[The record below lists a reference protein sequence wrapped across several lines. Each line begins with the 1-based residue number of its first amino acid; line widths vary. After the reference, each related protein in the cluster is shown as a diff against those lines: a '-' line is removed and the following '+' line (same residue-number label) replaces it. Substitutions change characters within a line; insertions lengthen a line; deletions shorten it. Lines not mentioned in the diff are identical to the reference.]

1 METKK
6 VTLRSQTVQCPHCG
20 EYYSVTYKYCPF
32 CDAGR
37 QEEERRLAEKKK
49 KKQDFFGNLFG
60 SHAGNK
66 KESKPEKSPK
76 APSEEEGVQDFELLE
91 AVQPKPK
98 QVRPSRDHAEKKPT
112 VKETAKKKAPT
123 RRRGPRKKTSEMTE
137 EEKAAARADRE
148 ARAAARKRERDRK
161 AREAALAAAETAA
174 AQPAQEAQPDQVEMI
189 ATPGETGP
197 VFDQPTVPET
207 FGYDQP
213 PLVEPDPAA
222 FTPTP
227 VSEEGPVVEPEP
239 APVQETPAFTPA
251 AQGPAESEWDA
262 LKDLNTLAGQPE
274 AAPEIPEAIPAPTA
288 EIQVGQTPVE
298 PAAPAQPA
306 QADQQPQP
314 APQAEP
320 PVNTEEDLDALLR
333 EVRDLLAESPVP
345 TLTREQLEKPA
356 QPVEEVA
363 IQEEP
368 EAEAAPEAP
377 AQEVPQQQAPAAEP
391 PVEQAQP
398 PQEEAPRADFDVEEP
413 TIHIGEIPT
422 QSLWQGD
429 GQDKPA
435 AENYADVI
443 DDQPTQVIPTQEI
456 SKEIQAQ
463 QAAKAQEDEA
473 AEPQPAQEDLLEA
486 VLPPQAKAPSAEEKA
501 AARRAARKKKKKQG
515 MNPVLLIVSLIIVV
529 AAVFIVVRTVVPAFQ
544 TGIFSSQQAAEGLT
558 LDRETLDLAE
568 AGTTMTLVPTFS
580 PEGSTGTVT
589 WSSSDEA
596 VATVDGQG
604 MVTAVAPGTATIT
617 ATLENGQSAQC
628 TVNCTWDPEAAAAEE
643 AQAAADGE
651 EAPAEQTTVGLS
663 ANDITLDSAGDSQ
676 QLTVNGAEGEVTWA
690 SEDTAV
696 ATVDD
701 QGNVTAVAPG
711 RTTVT
716 ATVGDQTFN
725 CAVRCIW

>member
-76 APSEEEGVQDFELLE
+76 APSEEEGVQDYDLLE

-174 AQPAQEAQPDQVEMI
+174 AQPAQEAQPDQVEMT

-227 VSEEGPVVEPEP
+227 VSAEGPVVEPEP

-251 AQGPAESEWDA
+251 AQAPAESEWDA

-288 EIQVGQTPVE
+288 EIQVGQTTVE
-298 PAAPAQPA
+298 PAAPA

-345 TLTREQLEKPA
+345 TLTQEQLEKPA

-422 QSLWQGD
+422 QALWQGD

-443 DDQPTQVIPTQEI
+443 DDQPTQVIPTQKI

-486 VLPPQAKAPSAEEKA
+486 VLPPQAKAPTAEEKA

-643 AQAAADGE
+643 A
-651 EAPAEQTTVGLS
+651 PAEQTTVGLS

>member
-66 KESKPEKSPK
+66 KGSKPEKSPK
-76 APSEEEGVQDFELLE
+76 APSEEEGVQDYDLLE

-123 RRRGPRKKTSEMTE
+123 RRRGARKKTSEMTE

-227 VSEEGPVVEPEP
+227 VSAEGPVVEPEP

-288 EIQVGQTPVE
+288 EIQVGQTTVE
-298 PAAPAQPA
+298 PAAPA

-345 TLTREQLEKPA
+345 TLTQEQLEKPA

-422 QSLWQGD
+422 QALWQGD
-429 GQDKPA
+429 GQEKPA

-580 PEGSTGTVT
+580 PEGATGTVT

-628 TVNCTWDPEAAAAEE
+628 TVNCTWDPE
-643 AQAAADGE
+643 AAADGE

>member
-1 METKK
+1 MPIHLEGGNLNGNQKGHPA
-6 VTLRSQTVQCPHCG
+6 QP
-20 EYYSVTYKYCPF
+20 
-32 CDAGR
+32 DR

-76 APSEEEGVQDFELLE
+76 APSEEEGVQDYDLLE

-227 VSEEGPVVEPEP
+227 VSAEGPVVEPEP

-288 EIQVGQTPVE
+288 EIQVGQTTVE
-298 PAAPAQPA
+298 PAAPA

-345 TLTREQLEKPA
+345 TLTQEQLEKPA

-463 QAAKAQEDEA
+463 QVAKAQEDEA

-643 AQAAADGE
+643 A
-651 EAPAEQTTVGLS
+651 PAEQTTVGLS

>member
-174 AQPAQEAQPDQVEMI
+174 AQPAQEAQPDQVEMT

-227 VSEEGPVVEPEP
+227 VSAEGPVVEPEP

-288 EIQVGQTPVE
+288 EIQVGQTTVE
-298 PAAPAQPA
+298 PAAPA

-345 TLTREQLEKPA
+345 TLTQEQLEKPA

-422 QSLWQGD
+422 QALWQGD

-486 VLPPQAKAPSAEEKA
+486 VLPPQAKAPTAEEKA

-643 AQAAADGE
+643 A
-651 EAPAEQTTVGLS
+651 PAEQTTVGLS

>member
-49 KKQDFFGNLFG
+49 KKQDFFGSLFG

-174 AQPAQEAQPDQVEMI
+174 AQPAQEAQPDQVEMT

-227 VSEEGPVVEPEP
+227 VSAEGPVVEPEP

-288 EIQVGQTPVE
+288 EIQVGQTTVE

-345 TLTREQLEKPA
+345 TLTQEQLEKPA

-377 AQEVPQQQAPAAEP
+377 AQAVPQQQAPAAEP

-422 QSLWQGD
+422 QALWQGD

-580 PEGSTGTVT
+580 PEGATGTVT

-628 TVNCTWDPEAAAAEE
+628 TVNCTWDPE
-643 AQAAADGE
+643 AAADGE

>member
-66 KESKPEKSPK
+66 KGSKPEKSPK
-76 APSEEEGVQDFELLE
+76 APSEEEGVQDYDLLE

-123 RRRGPRKKTSEMTE
+123 RRRGARKKTSEMTE

-227 VSEEGPVVEPEP
+227 VSAEGPVVEPEP

-288 EIQVGQTPVE
+288 EIQVGQTTVE
-298 PAAPAQPA
+298 PAAPA

-345 TLTREQLEKPA
+345 TLTQEQLEKPA

-580 PEGSTGTVT
+580 PEGATGTVT

-628 TVNCTWDPEAAAAEE
+628 TVNCTWDPE
-643 AQAAADGE
+643 AAADGE

>member
-76 APSEEEGVQDFELLE
+76 APSEEEGVQDYDLLE

-98 QVRPSRDHAEKKPT
+98 QVRPSRDYAEKKPT

-227 VSEEGPVVEPEP
+227 VSAEGPVVEPEP

-288 EIQVGQTPVE
+288 EIQVGQTTVE
-298 PAAPAQPA
+298 PAAPA

-345 TLTREQLEKPA
+345 TLTQEQLEKPA

-422 QSLWQGD
+422 QALWQGD
-429 GQDKPA
+429 GQEKPA

-580 PEGSTGTVT
+580 PEGATGTVT

-628 TVNCTWDPEAAAAEE
+628 TVNCTWDPE
-643 AQAAADGE
+643 AAADGE

>member
-66 KESKPEKSPK
+66 KESKPEKAPK
-76 APSEEEGVQDFELLE
+76 APSEEEGVQDYDLLE

-123 RRRGPRKKTSEMTE
+123 RRRGARKKTSEMTE

-174 AQPAQEAQPDQVEMI
+174 AQPAQEAQPDQVEMT

-227 VSEEGPVVEPEP
+227 VSAEGPVVEPEP

-288 EIQVGQTPVE
+288 EIQVGQTTVE

-345 TLTREQLEKPA
+345 TLTQEQLEKPA

-422 QSLWQGD
+422 QALWQGD

-473 AEPQPAQEDLLEA
+473 AEPQPPQEDLLEA

-628 TVNCTWDPEAAAAEE
+628 TVNCTWDPEAAA
-643 AQAAADGE
+643 DGE

>member
-66 KESKPEKSPK
+66 KGSKPEKSPK

-227 VSEEGPVVEPEP
+227 VSAEGPVVEPEP

-262 LKDLNTLAGQPE
+262 LKDLSTLAGQPE

-288 EIQVGQTPVE
+288 EIQVGQTTVE
-298 PAAPAQPA
+298 PAAPA

-345 TLTREQLEKPA
+345 TLTQEQLEKPA

-377 AQEVPQQQAPAAEP
+377 AQAVPQQQAPAAEP

-580 PEGSTGTVT
+580 PEGATGTVT

-628 TVNCTWDPEAAAAEE
+628 TVNCTWDPE
-643 AQAAADGE
+643 AAADGE

>member
-76 APSEEEGVQDFELLE
+76 APSEEEGVQDYDLLE

-174 AQPAQEAQPDQVEMI
+174 AQPAQEAQPDQVEMT

-227 VSEEGPVVEPEP
+227 VSAEGPVVEPEP

-262 LKDLNTLAGQPE
+262 LKDLSTLAGQPE

-288 EIQVGQTPVE
+288 EIQVGQTTVE
-298 PAAPAQPA
+298 PAAPA

-345 TLTREQLEKPA
+345 TLTQEQLEKPA

-368 EAEAAPEAP
+368 EAEEAPEAP

-473 AEPQPAQEDLLEA
+473 AEPQPPQEDLLEA
-486 VLPPQAKAPSAEEKA
+486 VLPPQAKAPTEEEKA
-501 AARRAARKKKKKQG
+501 AARRAARKKKKKRG
-515 MNPVLLIVSLIIVV
+515 FNPVLLIVSLIIVV

-544 TGIFSSQQAAEGLT
+544 TGIFSSQQAAESLT

-676 QLTVNGAEGEVTWA
+676 QLTVNGAEGDVTWA

>member
-66 KESKPEKSPK
+66 KGSKPEKSPK
-76 APSEEEGVQDFELLE
+76 APSEEEGVQDYDLLE

-123 RRRGPRKKTSEMTE
+123 RRRGARKKTSEMTE

-227 VSEEGPVVEPEP
+227 VSAEGPVVEPEP

-288 EIQVGQTPVE
+288 EIQVGQTTVE
-298 PAAPAQPA
+298 PAAPA

-345 TLTREQLEKPA
+345 TLTQEQLEKPA

-422 QSLWQGD
+422 QALWQGD
-429 GQDKPA
+429 GQEKPA

-486 VLPPQAKAPSAEEKA
+486 VLPPQVKAPSAEEKA
-501 AARRAARKKKKKQG
+501 AARRAARKKKKKRG

-580 PEGSTGTVT
+580 PEGATGTVT

-628 TVNCTWDPEAAAAEE
+628 TVNCTWDPE
-643 AQAAADGE
+643 AAADGE

>member
-49 KKQDFFGNLFG
+49 KKQDFFGSLFG
-60 SHAGNK
+60 SHAGTK
-66 KESKPEKSPK
+66 KESKPEKAPK

-161 AREAALAAAETAA
+161 AREAALAAA
-174 AQPAQEAQPDQVEMI
+174 AQPAQEAQPDQVEMT

-227 VSEEGPVVEPEP
+227 VSAEGPVVEPEP

-288 EIQVGQTPVE
+288 EIQVGQTTVE
-298 PAAPAQPA
+298 PAAPA

-345 TLTREQLEKPA
+345 TLTQEQLEKPA

-377 AQEVPQQQAPAAEP
+377 AQAVPQQQAPAAEP

-422 QSLWQGD
+422 QALWQGD

-558 LDRETLDLAE
+558 LDLAE

-628 TVNCTWDPEAAAAEE
+628 TVNCTWDPEAAAA
-643 AQAAADGE
+643 E

>member
-66 KESKPEKSPK
+66 KGSKPEKSPK
-76 APSEEEGVQDFELLE
+76 APSEEEGVQDYDLLE

-123 RRRGPRKKTSEMTE
+123 RRRGARKKTSEMTE

-227 VSEEGPVVEPEP
+227 VSAEGPVVEPEP

-288 EIQVGQTPVE
+288 EIQVGQTTVE
-298 PAAPAQPA
+298 PAAPA

-320 PVNTEEDLDALLR
+320 PMNTEEDLDALLR

-345 TLTREQLEKPA
+345 TLTQEQMEKPA

-422 QSLWQGD
+422 QALWQGD

-473 AEPQPAQEDLLEA
+473 AEPQPPQEDLLEA

-628 TVNCTWDPEAAAAEE
+628 TVNCTWDPEAAA
-643 AQAAADGE
+643 DGE

>member
-76 APSEEEGVQDFELLE
+76 APSEEEGVQDYDLLE

-98 QVRPSRDHAEKKPT
+98 QVRPSRDYAEKKPT

-227 VSEEGPVVEPEP
+227 VSAEGPVVEPEP

-262 LKDLNTLAGQPE
+262 LKDLSTLAGQPE

-288 EIQVGQTPVE
+288 EIQVGQTTVE

-345 TLTREQLEKPA
+345 TLTQEQLEKPA

-377 AQEVPQQQAPAAEP
+377 AQAVPQQQAPAAEP

-422 QSLWQGD
+422 QALWQGD

-544 TGIFSSQQAAEGLT
+544 TGIFSSQQAA
-558 LDRETLDLAE
+558 
-568 AGTTMTLVPTFS
+568 
-580 PEGSTGTVT
+580 
-589 WSSSDEA
+589 
-596 VATVDGQG
+596 
-604 MVTAVAPGTATIT
+604 
-617 ATLENGQSAQC
+617 
-628 TVNCTWDPEAAAAEE
+628 
-643 AQAAADGE
+643 ADGE

>member
-6 VTLRSQTVQCPHCG
+6 VTLRSQTAQCPHCG

-66 KESKPEKSPK
+66 KGSKPEKSPK
-76 APSEEEGVQDFELLE
+76 APSEEEGVQDYDLLE

-123 RRRGPRKKTSEMTE
+123 RRRGARKKTSEMTE

-174 AQPAQEAQPDQVEMI
+174 AQPAQEAQPDQVEMT

-227 VSEEGPVVEPEP
+227 VSAEGPVVEPDP

-288 EIQVGQTPVE
+288 EIQVGQTTVE
-298 PAAPAQPA
+298 PAAPA

-345 TLTREQLEKPA
+345 TLTQEQLEKPA

-377 AQEVPQQQAPAAEP
+377 AQAVPQQQAPAAEP

-422 QSLWQGD
+422 QALWQGD

-486 VLPPQAKAPSAEEKA
+486 VLPPQAKAPTAEEKA

-628 TVNCTWDPEAAAAEE
+628 TVSCTWDPEAAAAEA

-676 QLTVNGAEGEVTWA
+676 QLTVNGAEGDVTWA

>member
-66 KESKPEKSPK
+66 KGSKPEKSPK
-76 APSEEEGVQDFELLE
+76 APSEEEGVQDYDLLE

-123 RRRGPRKKTSEMTE
+123 RRRGARKKTSEMTE

-174 AQPAQEAQPDQVEMI
+174 AQPAQEAQPDQVEMT

-227 VSEEGPVVEPEP
+227 VSAEGPVVEPDP

-288 EIQVGQTPVE
+288 EIQVGQTTVE
-298 PAAPAQPA
+298 PAAPA

-345 TLTREQLEKPA
+345 TLTQEQLEKPA

-377 AQEVPQQQAPAAEP
+377 AQAVPQQQAPAAEP

-422 QSLWQGD
+422 QALWQGD

-486 VLPPQAKAPSAEEKA
+486 VLPPQAKAPTAEEKA

-515 MNPVLLIVSLIIVV
+515 MNPVLLIVFLIIVV

-628 TVNCTWDPEAAAAEE
+628 TVSCTWDPEAAAAEA

-676 QLTVNGAEGEVTWA
+676 QLTVNGAEGDVTWA

>member
-174 AQPAQEAQPDQVEMI
+174 AQPAQEAQPDQVEMT

-227 VSEEGPVVEPEP
+227 VSAEGPVVEPEP

-262 LKDLNTLAGQPE
+262 LKDLSTLAGQPE

-288 EIQVGQTPVE
+288 EIQVGQTTVE
-298 PAAPAQPA
+298 PAAPA

-345 TLTREQLEKPA
+345 TLTQEQLEKPA

-422 QSLWQGD
+422 QALWQGD

-501 AARRAARKKKKKQG
+501 AARRAARKKKKKRG

>member
-76 APSEEEGVQDFELLE
+76 APSEEEGVQDYDLLE

-174 AQPAQEAQPDQVEMI
+174 AQPAQEAQPDQVEMT

-227 VSEEGPVVEPEP
+227 VSAEGPVVEPEP

-251 AQGPAESEWDA
+251 AQAPAESEWDA

-288 EIQVGQTPVE
+288 EIQVGQTTVE
-298 PAAPAQPA
+298 PAAPA

-345 TLTREQLEKPA
+345 TLTQEQLEKPA

-422 QSLWQGD
+422 QALWQGD
-429 GQDKPA
+429 GQEKPA

-486 VLPPQAKAPSAEEKA
+486 VLPPQAKAPTAEEKA

-529 AAVFIVVRTVVPAFQ
+529 ATVFIVVRTVVPAFQ

-643 AQAAADGE
+643 A
-651 EAPAEQTTVGLS
+651 PAEQTTVGLS

-676 QLTVNGAEGEVTWA
+676 QLTVNGAEGDVTWA

>member
-49 KKQDFFGNLFG
+49 KKQDFFGSLFG

-76 APSEEEGVQDFELLE
+76 APSEEEGVQDYDLLE

-174 AQPAQEAQPDQVEMI
+174 AQPAQEAQPDQVEMT

-227 VSEEGPVVEPEP
+227 VSAEGPVVEPEP

-288 EIQVGQTPVE
+288 EIQVGQTTVE
-298 PAAPAQPA
+298 PAAPA

-345 TLTREQLEKPA
+345 TLTQEQLEKPA

-377 AQEVPQQQAPAAEP
+377 AQAVPQQQAPAAEP

-422 QSLWQGD
+422 QALWQGD
-429 GQDKPA
+429 GQDKTA

-628 TVNCTWDPEAAAAEE
+628 TVNCTWDPEAAA
-643 AQAAADGE
+643 DGE

>member
-66 KESKPEKSPK
+66 KGSKPEKSPK
-76 APSEEEGVQDFELLE
+76 APSEEEGVQDYDLLE

-123 RRRGPRKKTSEMTE
+123 RRRGARKKTSEMTE

-227 VSEEGPVVEPEP
+227 VSAEGPVVEPEP

-288 EIQVGQTPVE
+288 EIQVGQTTVE
-298 PAAPAQPA
+298 PAAPA

-320 PVNTEEDLDALLR
+320 PMNTEEDLDALLR

-345 TLTREQLEKPA
+345 TLTQEQLEKPA

-422 QSLWQGD
+422 QALWQGD

-473 AEPQPAQEDLLEA
+473 AEPQPPQEDLLEA

-628 TVNCTWDPEAAAAEE
+628 TVNCTWDPEAAA
-643 AQAAADGE
+643 DGE

>member
-76 APSEEEGVQDFELLE
+76 APSEEEGVQDYDLLE

-161 AREAALAAAETAA
+161 AREAALAAA
-174 AQPAQEAQPDQVEMI
+174 AQPAQEAQPDQVEMT

-227 VSEEGPVVEPEP
+227 VSAEGPVVEPEP

-288 EIQVGQTPVE
+288 EIQVGQTTVE
-298 PAAPAQPA
+298 PAAPA

-345 TLTREQLEKPA
+345 TLTQEQLEKPA

-368 EAEAAPEAP
+368 EAEAAP
-377 AQEVPQQQAPAAEP
+377 EVPQQQAPAAEP

-422 QSLWQGD
+422 QALWQGD

-628 TVNCTWDPEAAAAEE
+628 TVNCTWDPEAAA
-643 AQAAADGE
+643 DGE

-676 QLTVNGAEGEVTWA
+676 QLTVNGAEGDVTWA

>member
-227 VSEEGPVVEPEP
+227 VSAEGPVVEPEP

-288 EIQVGQTPVE
+288 EIQVGQTTVE
-298 PAAPAQPA
+298 PAAPA

-345 TLTREQLEKPA
+345 TLTQEQLEKPA

-368 EAEAAPEAP
+368 EAEAAP
-377 AQEVPQQQAPAAEP
+377 EVPQQQAPAAEP

-628 TVNCTWDPEAAAAEE
+628 TVNCTWDPEAAA
-643 AQAAADGE
+643 DGE

-676 QLTVNGAEGEVTWA
+676 QLTVNGAEGDVTWA

>member
-76 APSEEEGVQDFELLE
+76 APSEEEGVQDYDLLE

-123 RRRGPRKKTSEMTE
+123 RRRGARKKTSEMTE

-174 AQPAQEAQPDQVEMI
+174 AQPAQEAQPDQVEMT

-227 VSEEGPVVEPEP
+227 VSAEGPVVEPEP

-288 EIQVGQTPVE
+288 EIQVGQTTVE
-298 PAAPAQPA
+298 PAAPA

-345 TLTREQLEKPA
+345 TLTQEQLEKPA

-377 AQEVPQQQAPAAEP
+377 AQAVPQQQAPAAEP

-422 QSLWQGD
+422 QALWQGD

-473 AEPQPAQEDLLEA
+473 AEPQPPQEDLLEA

-628 TVNCTWDPEAAAAEE
+628 TVNCTWDPEAAA
-643 AQAAADGE
+643 DGE

>member
-49 KKQDFFGNLFG
+49 KKQDFFGSLFG

-174 AQPAQEAQPDQVEMI
+174 AQPAQEAQPDQVEMT

-227 VSEEGPVVEPEP
+227 VSAEGPVVEPEP

-288 EIQVGQTPVE
+288 EIQVGQTTVE
-298 PAAPAQPA
+298 PAAPA

-345 TLTREQLEKPA
+345 TLTQEQLEKPA

-377 AQEVPQQQAPAAEP
+377 AQAVPQQQAPAAEP

-422 QSLWQGD
+422 QALWQGD
-429 GQDKPA
+429 GQEKPA

-486 VLPPQAKAPSAEEKA
+486 VLPPQAKAPTAEEKA
-501 AARRAARKKKKKQG
+501 AARRAARKKKKKRG

-628 TVNCTWDPEAAAAEE
+628 TVNCTWDPEAAA
-643 AQAAADGE
+643 DGE

-676 QLTVNGAEGEVTWA
+676 QLTVNGAEGDVTWA

>member
-76 APSEEEGVQDFELLE
+76 APSEEEGVQDYDLLE

-161 AREAALAAAETAA
+161 AREAALAAA
-174 AQPAQEAQPDQVEMI
+174 AQPAQEAQPDQVEMT

-227 VSEEGPVVEPEP
+227 VSAEGPVVEPEP

-274 AAPEIPEAIPAPTA
+274 A
-288 EIQVGQTPVE
+288 
-298 PAAPAQPA
+298 
-306 QADQQPQP
+306 DQQPQP

-320 PVNTEEDLDALLR
+320 PVNAEEDLDALLR

-345 TLTREQLEKPA
+345 TLTQEQLEKPA

-422 QSLWQGD
+422 QALWQGD

-617 ATLENGQSAQC
+617 STLENGQSSQC
-628 TVNCTWDPEAAAAEE
+628 TVNCTWDPE
-643 AQAAADGE
+643 AAADGE

-663 ANDITLDSAGDSQ
+663 ANDITLDSAGDGQ

-725 CAVRCIW
+725 CAVRCFW

>member
-76 APSEEEGVQDFELLE
+76 APSEEEGVQDYDLLE

-174 AQPAQEAQPDQVEMI
+174 AQPAQEAQPDQVEMT
-189 ATPGETGP
+189 ATPGEAGP

-227 VSEEGPVVEPEP
+227 VSAEGPVVEPEP

-262 LKDLNTLAGQPE
+262 LKDLSTLAGQPE

-288 EIQVGQTPVE
+288 EIQVGQTTVE
-298 PAAPAQPA
+298 PAAPA

-345 TLTREQLEKPA
+345 TLTQEQLEKPA

-422 QSLWQGD
+422 QALWQGD

-501 AARRAARKKKKKQG
+501 AARRAARKKKKKRG

>member
-76 APSEEEGVQDFELLE
+76 APSEEEGVQDYDLLE

-174 AQPAQEAQPDQVEMI
+174 AQPAQEAQPDQVEMT

-227 VSEEGPVVEPEP
+227 VSAEGPVVEPEP

-251 AQGPAESEWDA
+251 AQAPAESEWDA

-288 EIQVGQTPVE
+288 EIQVGQTTVE
-298 PAAPAQPA
+298 PAAPA

-345 TLTREQLEKPA
+345 TLTQEQLEKPA

-422 QSLWQGD
+422 QALWQGD
-429 GQDKPA
+429 GQEKPA

-486 VLPPQAKAPSAEEKA
+486 VLPPQAKAPTAEEKA

-643 AQAAADGE
+643 A
-651 EAPAEQTTVGLS
+651 PAEQTTVGLS

-676 QLTVNGAEGEVTWA
+676 QLTVNGAEGDVTWA

>member
-66 KESKPEKSPK
+66 KGSKPEKSPK

-174 AQPAQEAQPDQVEMI
+174 AQPAQEAQPDQVEMT

-227 VSEEGPVVEPEP
+227 VSAEGPVVEPEP

-288 EIQVGQTPVE
+288 EIQVGQTTVE
-298 PAAPAQPA
+298 PAAPA

-345 TLTREQLEKPA
+345 TLTQEQLEKPA

-377 AQEVPQQQAPAAEP
+377 AQAVPQQQAPAAEP

-422 QSLWQGD
+422 QALWQGD

-628 TVNCTWDPEAAAAEE
+628 TVNCTWDPEAAAAEA

>member
-227 VSEEGPVVEPEP
+227 VSAEGPVVEPEP

-288 EIQVGQTPVE
+288 EIQVGQTTVE
-298 PAAPAQPA
+298 PAAPA

-345 TLTREQLEKPA
+345 TLTQEQLEKPA

-422 QSLWQGD
+422 QALWQGD
-429 GQDKPA
+429 GQEKPA

-486 VLPPQAKAPSAEEKA
+486 VLPPQAKAPTAEEKA

-628 TVNCTWDPEAAAAEE
+628 TVNCTWDPEAAAAEK

-651 EAPAEQTTVGLS
+651 EAPAEQTTAGLS

-676 QLTVNGAEGEVTWA
+676 QLTVNGAEGDVTWA

>member
-76 APSEEEGVQDFELLE
+76 APSEEEGVQDYDLLE

-288 EIQVGQTPVE
+288 EIQVGQTTVE
-298 PAAPAQPA
+298 PAAPA

-345 TLTREQLEKPA
+345 TLTQEQLEKPA

-377 AQEVPQQQAPAAEP
+377 AQAVPQQQAPAAEP

-422 QSLWQGD
+422 QALWQGD

-628 TVNCTWDPEAAAAEE
+628 TVNCTWDPEAAA
-643 AQAAADGE
+643 DGE

-701 QGNVTAVAPG
+701 QGTVTAVAPG

>member
-76 APSEEEGVQDFELLE
+76 APSEEEGVQDYDLLE

-174 AQPAQEAQPDQVEMI
+174 AQPAQEAQPDQVEMT

-227 VSEEGPVVEPEP
+227 VSAEGPVVEPEP

-251 AQGPAESEWDA
+251 AQAPAESEWDA

-288 EIQVGQTPVE
+288 EIQVGQTTVE
-298 PAAPAQPA
+298 PAAPA

-345 TLTREQLEKPA
+345 TLTQEQLEKPA

-422 QSLWQGD
+422 QALWQGD

-443 DDQPTQVIPTQEI
+443 DDQPTQVIPTQET

-486 VLPPQAKAPSAEEKA
+486 VLPPQAKAPTAEEKA

-643 AQAAADGE
+643 A
-651 EAPAEQTTVGLS
+651 PAEQTTVGLS

>member
-66 KESKPEKSPK
+66 KESKPEKAPK
-76 APSEEEGVQDFELLE
+76 APSEEEGVQDYDLLE

-161 AREAALAAAETAA
+161 AREAALAAA
-174 AQPAQEAQPDQVEMI
+174 AQPAQEAQPDQVEMT

-227 VSEEGPVVEPEP
+227 VSAEGPVVEPEP

-288 EIQVGQTPVE
+288 EIQVGQTTVE
-298 PAAPAQPA
+298 PAAPA

-345 TLTREQLEKPA
+345 TLTQEQLEKPA

-368 EAEAAPEAP
+368 EAEA

-422 QSLWQGD
+422 QALWQGD
-429 GQDKPA
+429 GQEKPA
-435 AENYADVI
+435 ADGW
-443 DDQPTQVIPTQEI
+443 
-456 SKEIQAQ
+456 KRC
-463 QAAKAQEDEA
+463 
-473 AEPQPAQEDLLEA
+473 PARI
-486 VLPPQAKAPSAEEKA
+486 LPAPPSI
-501 AARRAARKKKKKQG
+501 R
-515 MNPVLLIVSLIIVV
+515 
-529 AAVFIVVRTVVPAFQ
+529 
-544 TGIFSSQQAAEGLT
+544 
-558 LDRETLDLAE
+558 
-568 AGTTMTLVPTFS
+568 
-580 PEGSTGTVT
+580 
-589 WSSSDEA
+589 
-596 VATVDGQG
+596 
-604 MVTAVAPGTATIT
+604 
-617 ATLENGQSAQC
+617 
-628 TVNCTWDPEAAAAEE
+628 
-643 AQAAADGE
+643 
-651 EAPAEQTTVGLS
+651 
-663 ANDITLDSAGDSQ
+663 
-676 QLTVNGAEGEVTWA
+676 
-690 SEDTAV
+690 
-696 ATVDD
+696 
-701 QGNVTAVAPG
+701 
-711 RTTVT
+711 
-716 ATVGDQTFN
+716 
-725 CAVRCIW
+725 

>member
-66 KESKPEKSPK
+66 KGSKPEKSPK
-76 APSEEEGVQDFELLE
+76 APSEEEGVQDYDLLE

-123 RRRGPRKKTSEMTE
+123 RRRGARKKTSEMTE

-227 VSEEGPVVEPEP
+227 VSAEGPVVEPEP

-288 EIQVGQTPVE
+288 EIQVGQTTVE
-298 PAAPAQPA
+298 PAAPA

-320 PVNTEEDLDALLR
+320 PMNTEEDLDALLR

-345 TLTREQLEKPA
+345 TLTQEQLEKPA

-377 AQEVPQQQAPAAEP
+377 AQAVPQQQAPAAEP

-422 QSLWQGD
+422 QALWQGD

-473 AEPQPAQEDLLEA
+473 AEPQPPQEDLLEA

-628 TVNCTWDPEAAAAEE
+628 TVNCTWDPEAAA
-643 AQAAADGE
+643 DGE

>member
-32 CDAGR
+32 CDADR

-76 APSEEEGVQDFELLE
+76 APSEEEGVQDYDLLE

-227 VSEEGPVVEPEP
+227 VSAEGPVVEPEP

-288 EIQVGQTPVE
+288 EIQVGQTTVE
-298 PAAPAQPA
+298 PAAPA

-345 TLTREQLEKPA
+345 TLTQEQLEKPA

-422 QSLWQGD
+422 QALWQGD
-429 GQDKPA
+429 GQEKPA

-651 EAPAEQTTVGLS
+651 ETPAEQTTVGLS

>member
-76 APSEEEGVQDFELLE
+76 APSEEEGVQDYDLLE

-227 VSEEGPVVEPEP
+227 VSAEGPVVEPEP
-239 APVQETPAFTPA
+239 APVQETPAFTPT

-288 EIQVGQTPVE
+288 EIQVGQTTVE
-298 PAAPAQPA
+298 PAAPA

-320 PVNTEEDLDALLR
+320 PVNAEEDLDALLR

-345 TLTREQLEKPA
+345 TLTQEQLEKPA

-377 AQEVPQQQAPAAEP
+377 AQAVPQQQAPAAEP

-422 QSLWQGD
+422 QALWQGD
-429 GQDKPA
+429 GQEKPA

-443 DDQPTQVIPTQEI
+443 DDQPTQVIRTQEI

-580 PEGSTGTVT
+580 PEGATGTVT

-628 TVNCTWDPEAAAAEE
+628 TVNCTWDPEAAA
-643 AQAAADGE
+643 DGE

-690 SEDTAV
+690 SEDAAV

>member
-66 KESKPEKSPK
+66 KGSKPEKSPK
-76 APSEEEGVQDFELLE
+76 APSEEEGVQDYDLLE

-123 RRRGPRKKTSEMTE
+123 RRRGARKKTSEMTE

-174 AQPAQEAQPDQVEMI
+174 AQPAQEAQPDQVEMT

-227 VSEEGPVVEPEP
+227 VSAEGPVVEPEP

-262 LKDLNTLAGQPE
+262 LKDLNTLAGQLE

-288 EIQVGQTPVE
+288 EIQVGQTTVE
-298 PAAPAQPA
+298 PAAPA

-345 TLTREQLEKPA
+345 TLTQEQLEKPA

-377 AQEVPQQQAPAAEP
+377 AQAVPQQQAPAAEP

-422 QSLWQGD
+422 QALWQGD

-473 AEPQPAQEDLLEA
+473 AEPQPPQEDLLEA

-628 TVNCTWDPEAAAAEE
+628 TVNCTWDPEAAA
-643 AQAAADGE
+643 DGE

>member
-66 KESKPEKSPK
+66 KGSKPEKSPK
-76 APSEEEGVQDFELLE
+76 APSEEEGVQDYDLLE

-123 RRRGPRKKTSEMTE
+123 RRRGARKKTSEMTE

-174 AQPAQEAQPDQVEMI
+174 AQPAQEAQPDQVEMT

-227 VSEEGPVVEPEP
+227 VSAEGPVVEPDP

-288 EIQVGQTPVE
+288 EIQVGQTTVE
-298 PAAPAQPA
+298 PAAPA

-345 TLTREQLEKPA
+345 TLTQEQLEKPA

-377 AQEVPQQQAPAAEP
+377 AQAVPQQQAPAAEP

-422 QSLWQGD
+422 QALWQGD

-486 VLPPQAKAPSAEEKA
+486 VLPPQAKAPTAEEKA

-568 AGTTMTLVPTFS
+568 AGTTMTLVPPFS

-628 TVNCTWDPEAAAAEE
+628 TVSCTWDPEAAAAEA

-676 QLTVNGAEGEVTWA
+676 QLTVNGAEGDVTWA

>member
-76 APSEEEGVQDFELLE
+76 APSEEEGVQDYDLLE

-174 AQPAQEAQPDQVEMI
+174 AQPAQEAQPDQVEMT

-227 VSEEGPVVEPEP
+227 VSAEGPVVEPEP

-288 EIQVGQTPVE
+288 EIQVGQTTVE
-298 PAAPAQPA
+298 PAAPA

-320 PVNTEEDLDALLR
+320 PMNTEEDLDALLR

-345 TLTREQLEKPA
+345 TLTQEQLEKPA

-377 AQEVPQQQAPAAEP
+377 AQAVPQQQAPAAEP

-422 QSLWQGD
+422 QALWQGD
-429 GQDKPA
+429 GQEKPA

-643 AQAAADGE
+643 A
-651 EAPAEQTTVGLS
+651 PAEQTTVGLS

-676 QLTVNGAEGEVTWA
+676 QLTVNGAEGDVTWA